1 MASFGRERN
10 KKGRQTTT
18 NSDRTAFPH
27 QPLVALAVRFR
38 WVALIA
44 APPLHGVRIA
54 IKVKPEGESRKEERR
69 KTRRRERENKRGGSA
84 KETKDN
90 SSQLSVRRPTVH
102 IAISLSRPVFARLDC
117 LVRLPPF
124 AAVDERNGTSHLD
137 EPIAFDIHWFQDG
150 MPIVLPDSRRHLLA
164 NGSLYFDKFGRRIY
178 NCLAQQRQTSSSSSS
193 AGAFISRNVSVR
205 VAVLAREFTTWPND
219 ATVEMGDPVRFACE
233 IESVP
238 EAEITWE
245 KDGVPVVTVTT
256 QTDNQED
263 GHNGT
268 DSSSI
273 HPQFVKLESGKILHI
288 YNVQSENAGNYR
300 CVARNELAE
309 KERKSQAGRLVVSSE
324 NARPNRL
331 AQFISPPPPSDLWV
345 VQGGNVT
352 IECLATGTNTAVK
365 WALNSTTSLPATG
378 PGYLAL
384 TDIHPNMA
392 GHYSCVA
399 ITAGSSVASASITQ
413 STVVHVAT
421 VPQFVRL
428 PKSQVFPTAKTVRFE
443 CEVTGIPS
451 PEIRWFKDGRIVPIG
466 GRIKNR
472 IRNGGAF
479 SELVLSNTVTG
490 DSGIYQCQASN
501 RAGVVSVSARLLVN
515 VSEGTRP
522 EPPSNLKAVAL
533 TTTVVMLTW
542 DPPRNVPVDDVK
554 AYTVHYM
561 PLAAAGQHT
570 SSNEELQEVATTS
583 SHRIENLKRNANY
596 SFYVR
601 AYVRKSASDPSDKL
615 IFNPAILIQ
624 SKDQAESSLP
634 SSSLP
639 RTTPRTLA
647 SPTTPNVTLLP
658 LTPNTLRVTWRRF
671 SSSSASSSSSV
682 SFYKIQYR
690 RHRAKEFDIEVVK
703 GDIHEYTIT
712 GLHPGRKY
720 DVRVLPGSMNGAGSG
735 QWYTVEMPRVMA
747 DAGSSPTSPQS
758 LPSAVM
764 ELMTANSTSVFV
776 TWHNVGGRQTR
787 PNIHLTYRI
796 QGSRETSPV
805 VILPTASGS
814 RWITGLKPGSIYEF
828 QLINNDA
835 DDGPSTVTSTI
846 RTLWDAGFEHE
857 EEDTDSE
864 PMAIR
869 MEAKVV
875 SSNAIQLSWYVLPP
889 ESAATILYYTVR
901 YVAIPTE
908 STQDAVL
915 TQFIRTTANQFQLTN
930 LTAYT
935 LYRISIRSHD
945 RQGRSST
952 YSSPATDARTMA
964 DLPGPPLDVSFSVES
979 SAGTTTGQ
987 LFWKAPY
994 PVKGNILGYAILIS
1008 VDPEAP
1014 IDTWTR
1020 KEEPGVWLRSQLRS
1034 LVPGTVYHVRM
1045 QARTSVGWGPLT
1057 PPLACP
1063 FLPAEGTGSISS
1075 VTDEKSNSNNDTAVR
1090 FSEQYLG
1097 AFIGLAVS
1105 VGLAIACSVSMLL
1118 RARCIKRMSPTTERP
1133 PSQLAGS
1140 SHVQQIPSADAVSV
1154 NGLANGRLQQ
1164 QRHNKKDPVR
1174 RNGSLRNSRERS
1186 ADASV
1191 LEMETFVPMLA
1202 TIPLE
1207 DMPSHL
1213 DTKGGYPSG
1222 SRSSVAGRIITPTTC
1237 RKEEDDEEDEDRSEL
1252 PLLSLSCSVVGHPG
1266 GLDGTILSQA
1276 TETTCLSLDYSS
1288 KRRRSKR
1295 QGSLHDDDE
1304 GDSSLHSLD
1313 SGTTS
1318 SSQQRHHRSSSEAIS
1333 CTSDDSSRSLR
1344 EDQQDTGM
1352 CHADH
1357 HQMMNDSGLVVVTS
1371 GALSSSSN
1379 NNRSQTTPT
1388 TPKGTAD
1395 QEQQL
1400 VIST

>member
-1 MASFGRERN
+1 MIASLINAADFYDASADPG
-10 KKGRQTTT
+10 GTTL
-18 NSDRTAFPH
+18 SFSHEPDDVV
-27 QPLVALAVRFR
+27 VA
-38 WVALIA
+38 
-44 APPLHGVRIA
+44 
-54 IKVKPEGESRKEERR
+54 
-69 KTRRRERENKRGGSA
+69 RGQS
-84 KETKDN
+84 
-90 SSQLSVRRPTVH
+90 
-102 IAISLSRPVFARLDC
+102 ARLDC

-124 AAVDERNGTSHLD
+124 PSVDERNGTSHLD

-150 MPIVLPDSRRHLLA
+150 IPIVLPDARRHLLA
-164 NGSLYFDKFGRRIY
+164 NGSLYFDKVLHKRPGRSSSDEGIY

-193 AGAFISRNVSVR
+193 AGAFVSRNVSVR

-233 IESVP
+233 IESMP

-245 KDGVPVVTVTT
+245 KDGVVVVTVTLS
-256 QTDNQED
+256 DNQQD
-263 GHNGT
+263 GDNGT
-268 DSSSI
+268 DSINGSPI
-273 HPQFVKLESGKILHI
+273 HPRFVKLESGKILHI
-288 YNVQSENAGNYR
+288 YNVQPENAGNYR
-300 CVARNELAE
+300 CVARNEMAE
-309 KERKSQAGRLVVSSE
+309 KERKSQAGRLVVSSD

-331 AQFISPPPPSDLWV
+331 AQFISPPPASDLWV

-352 IECLATGTNTAVK
+352 IECLATGINTAVK
-365 WALNSTTSLPATG
+365 WVLNSTTSLPATG

-399 ITAGSSVASASITQ
+399 ITAGSNVASTSITQ

-421 VPQFVRL
+421 VPQFIRL

-533 TTTVVMLTW
+533 TPTAVLLTW
-542 DPPRNVPVDDVK
+542 DPPRNVPVEDVK

-561 PLAAAGQHT
+561 PLAAAGQHAAT
-570 SSNEELQEVATTS
+570 SNNEELQEVATAS

-624 SKDQAESSLP
+624 SKDQPESSLP

-639 RTTPRTLA
+639 RPTPRTLP
-647 SPTTPNVTLLP
+647 SPTAPNVTLLP
-658 LTPNTLRVTWRRF
+658 LTPNTLKVTWRRF
-671 SSSSASSSSSV
+671 SSSSSSTSASSSV

-735 QWYTVEMPRVMA
+735 QWFTVEMPRVMA

-764 ELMTANSTSVFV
+764 ELVTANSTSVFV
-776 TWHNVGGRQTR
+776 TWQNVGVVGRPTR
-787 PNIHLTYRI
+787 ANIHLTYRI

-805 VILPTASGS
+805 VILPTAAGS
-814 RWITGLKPGSIYEF
+814 RWIAGLKPGSIYEF
-828 QLINNDA
+828 QLINNDSE
-835 DDGPSTVTSTI
+835 DGPSTVTSTI

-864 PMAIR
+864 PMPIR

-875 SSNAIQLSWYVLPP
+875 SSTAIQLSWSVLPP
-889 ESAATILYYTVR
+889 ENAANILYYTVR

-908 STQDAVL
+908 STSNAVP
-915 TQFIRTTANQFQLTN
+915 TPSFIRTTANQFQLTN
-930 LTAYT
+930 LTAFT

-979 SAGTTTGQ
+979 SAGTTTTGQ

-1020 KEEPGVWLRSQLRS
+1020 KEEPGVWLRSQLRA

-1057 PPLACP
+1057 AALECP

-1075 VTDEKSNSNNDTAVR
+1075 VTDEKSNANNDAAVR

-1105 VGLAIACSVSMLL
+1105 VGLAIACSLSMLL
-1118 RARCIKRMSPTTERP
+1118 RARCIKRMSPTTERH
-1133 PSQLAGS
+1133 PSQLAS
-1140 SHVQQIPSADAVSV
+1140 SSQVQQIPSSADAVTASV

-1164 QRHNKKDPVR
+1164 QQCHQKDPVR

-1186 ADASV
+1186 DDAAL
-1191 LEMETFVPMLA
+1191 LEMEAFIPMLA

-1207 DMPSHL
+1207 EMPSHL

-1222 SRSSVAGRIITPTTC
+1222 SRFSVAGRIITPTNYATETAMTMIS
-1237 RKEEDDEEDEDRSEL
+1237 RKEDNEDEDDDEDRSEL
-1252 PLLSLSCSVVGHPG
+1252 PLLSLSCSVVGHPA

-1276 TETTCLSLDYSS
+1276 TETTCLSLDYPSR
-1288 KRRRSKR
+1288 RRRSKH
-1295 QGSLHDDDE
+1295 QGSLHSHDDDD

-1318 SSQQRHHRSSSEAIS
+1318 SSQRHHRRSSEAIS
-1333 CTSDDSSRSLR
+1333 CTSDESSRSLR
-1344 EDQQDTGM
+1344 QDQEDTGM

-1357 HQMMNDSGLVVVTS
+1357 NQMMNDSGLVVVTS
-1371 GALSSSSN
+1371 GGLSSNSN

>member
-1 MASFGRERN
+1 MA
-10 KKGRQTTT
+10 
-18 NSDRTAFPH
+18 
-27 QPLVALAVRFR
+27 PLRL
-38 WVALIA
+38 
-44 APPLHGVRIA
+44 
-54 IKVKPEGESRKEERR
+54 
-69 KTRRRERENKRGGSA
+69 
-84 KETKDN
+84 
-90 SSQLSVRRPTVH
+90 
-102 IAISLSRPVFARLDC
+102 ISLHLLLASWWMIASLINAADFYDADPGGTTLGFSHEPDDVVVARGQSARLDC
-117 LVRLPPF
+117 LVRLPPLP
-124 AAVDERNGTSHLD
+124 AVDERNGTSHLD

-150 MPIVLPDSRRHLLA
+150 IPIVLPDSRRHLLA
-164 NGSLYFDKFGRRIY
+164 NGSLYFDKVLHKRSGRSSSDEGIY

-193 AGAFISRNVSVR
+193 AGAFVSRNVSVR

-219 ATVEMGDPVRFACE
+219 ATAEMGDPVRFACE

-245 KDGVPVVTVTT
+245 KDGVPVVTVT

-263 GHNGT
+263 GDNGT
-268 DSSSI
+268 DSSI
-273 HPQFVKLESGKILHI
+273 HARFVKLESGKVLHI
-288 YNVQSENAGNYR
+288 YNVQSENVGNYR
-300 CVARNELAE
+300 CVARNEMAD
-309 KERKSQAGRLVVSSE
+309 KERRSQAGRLVVSSE
-324 NARPNRL
+324 GPNRL
-331 AQFISPPPPSDLWV
+331 AQFISPPPASDLWV
-345 VQGGNVT
+345 VEGGNVT
-352 IECLATGTNTAVK
+352 IECLATGINTAVK
-365 WALNSTTSLPATG
+365 WTLNSTTSLPATG

-399 ITAGSSVASASITQ
+399 ITAGSNVASASMTQ

-533 TTTVVMLTW
+533 TPTVVMLTW

-561 PLAAAGQHT
+561 PLASAGQQT
-570 SSNEELQEVATTS
+570 SNNEELQEVATTS
-583 SHRIENLKRNANY
+583 SHRVENLKRNANY

-615 IFNPAILIQ
+615 IFNPALLIQ

-634 SSSLP
+634 SSSSSSSLP
-639 RTTPRTLA
+639 RPTPRTLP
-647 SPTTPNVTLLP
+647 SPTAPNVTLLP
-658 LTPNTLRVTWRRF
+658 LTPNTLKVTWRRF
-671 SSSSASSSSSV
+671 SSSASSSSV

-747 DAGSSPTSPQS
+747 DAGSGPTSPQS

-764 ELMTANSTSVFV
+764 ELATANSTSVFV
-776 TWHNVGGRQTR
+776 TWHNVGVAGRR

-805 VILPTASGS
+805 VVLPTASGS

-828 QLINNDA
+828 QLINNDG
-835 DDGPSTVTSTI
+835 DEDGPSTVTTTI
-846 RTLWDAGFEHE
+846 RTLWDAGSEHE

-864 PMAIR
+864 PMPVR

-875 SSNAIQLSWYVLPP
+875 SSDAIQLSWYVLPP
-889 ESAATILYYTVR
+889 ESAANVLYYTVR
-901 YVAIPTE
+901 YVAIPAE
-908 STQDAVL
+908 STHGPVL
-915 TQFIRTTANQFQLTN
+915 TQFVRTTANQFQLTN
-930 LTAYT
+930 LTAFT

-945 RQGRSST
+945 RHGRSST

-964 DLPGPPLDVSFSVES
+964 DVPGPPLDLSFSIDS
-979 SAGTTTGQ
+979 SAGTTMTGQ

-1008 VDPEAP
+1008 TDPEAP
-1014 IDTWTR
+1014 MDAWTR
-1020 KEEPGVWLRSQLRS
+1020 KEEPGVWLRSQLRA

-1045 QARTSVGWGPLT
+1045 QARTSAGWGPLT
-1057 PPLACP
+1057 PALACP

-1075 VTDEKSNSNNDTAVR
+1075 VTDEKSNDTAVR

-1105 VGLAIACSVSMLL
+1105 IGLAIACSVSMLL
-1118 RARCIKRMSPTTERP
+1118 RARCIKRMSPTTERH
-1133 PSQLAGS
+1133 PSQLAAS
-1140 SHVQQIPSADAVSV
+1140 QVQQIPSADAVSV

-1164 QRHNKKDPVR
+1164 QRHKKDAVR

-1186 ADASV
+1186 ADATV
-1191 LEMETFVPMLA
+1191 LEMDTFVPMLA

-1207 DMPSHL
+1207 DAPSHL

-1222 SRSSVAGRIITPTTC
+1222 SRSSIAGRIVTPATTSVS
-1237 RKEEDDEEDEDRSEL
+1237 RKEENEDEEEDEDRSEL
-1252 PLLSLSCSVVGHPG
+1252 PLLSLSCVGHPAG
-1266 GLDGTILSQA
+1266 FDGTILSQA

-1288 KRRRSKR
+1288 RRAKG
-1295 QGSLHDDDE
+1295 QGSLHSQEED

-1313 SGTTS
+1313 SRTTS
-1318 SSQQRHHRSSSEAIS
+1318 SSQRHHRSSSEAIS

-1344 EDQQDTGM
+1344 QDQQDTGM

-1371 GALSSSSN
+1371 AAFSSNSN
-1379 NNRSQTTPT
+1379 NNRSQTTTT